1 MILQLAD
8 NMAQGAAN
16 LSGQGY
22 DMLINSRE
30 QLKEVVNGIQSHA
43 KSTFKE

>member
-16 LSGQGY
+16 MSGQGY
-22 DMLINSRE
+22 DMLISSRE
-30 QLKEVVNGIQSHA
+30 QLKEVINGIQELCS
-43 KSTFKE
+43 KTN